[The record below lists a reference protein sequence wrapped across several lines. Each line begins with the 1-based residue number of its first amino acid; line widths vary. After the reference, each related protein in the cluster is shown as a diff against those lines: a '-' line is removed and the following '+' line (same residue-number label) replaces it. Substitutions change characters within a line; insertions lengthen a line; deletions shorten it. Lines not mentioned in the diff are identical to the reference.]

1 MSDLIQR
8 LRGDPPYLTSEVP
21 LWARLLCKEA
31 ADELERLTR
40 ELAEAQERYSSALD
54 DGLRKSTMF
63 NEAIDR
69 AERAEAERDD
79 ALRMLDRA
87 ASYHAALLADREQLR
102 AALAECARV
111 MQIDE
116 PRFNEWH
123 DAISDAERLS
133 RVSHKPVVDARAFD
147 QAHGLR
153 DDPITGGIADR
164 PLQID
169 QTK

>member
-1 MSDLIQR
+1 VSND
-8 LRGDPPYLTSEVP
+8 
-21 LWARLLCKEA
+21 
-31 ADELERLTR
+31 LERRKGVDLARQFHEAHERLAPQFGYETR
-40 ELAEAQERYSSALD
+40 TETRAFDPESPNGRLMIAVCAE
-54 DGLRKSTMF
+54 
-63 NEAIDR
+63 I
-69 AERAEAERDD
+69 AERAEADRDD

-111 MQIDE
+111 MALDE
-116 PRFNEWH
+116 PRFNEYH
-123 DAISDAERLS
+123 DAITDAERLS